1 MIATLKNLILIT
13 KKVTKSCIYCGL
25 IIAFIVILIG
35 AFESLLSENSGK
47 TFKDVREDIKMPS
60 MTICPF
66 TVYRLDSKNLTT
78 L

>member
-1 MIATLKNLILIT
+1 MVTIKQ
-13 KKVTKSCIYCGL
+13 VTKSCFYCGL
-25 IIAFIVILIG
+25 MIAFIIILIG
-35 AFESLLSENSGK
+35 AFENLLSENYGK

>member
-1 MIATLKNLILIT
+1 MVTIKQ
-13 KKVTKSCIYCGL
+13 VTKSCFYCAL
-25 IIAFIVILIG
+25 MTAFIIILID
-35 AFESLLSENSGK
+35 AFYNLLSENSGRS
-47 TFKDVREDIKMPS
+47 FKNVREDIKMPS

>member
-1 MIATLKNLILIT
+1 MVNIKQ
-13 KKVTKSCIYCGL
+13 VTKSCLYCGL
-25 IIAFIVILIG
+25 MTAFIIILIG

-66 TVYRLDSKNLTT
+66 PVYRLDSKNLAT
-78 L
+78 LYLITSFIV

>member
-1 MIATLKNLILIT
+1 MVTIKQ
-13 KKVTKSCIYCGL
+13 VTKSCFYCVL
-25 IIAFIVILIG
+25 MVAFILILIG

>member
-1 MIATLKNLILIT
+1 MVTIKQ
-13 KKVTKSCIYCGL
+13 VTKSCFYCGL
-25 IIAFIVILIG
+25 MIAFIIILIG
-35 AFESLLSENSGK
+35 AFEGLLSENSGR

>member
-1 MIATLKNLILIT
+1 MKNLILIT

-25 IIAFIVILIG
+25 IIAFIVILSE
-35 AFESLLSENSGK
+35 AFDNLLSENSGR

-60 MTICPF
+60 ITICPF
-66 TVYRLDSKNLTT
+66 PVYRIDSKNLAT

>member
-1 MIATLKNLILIT
+1 MVTIKQ
-13 KKVTKSCIYCGL
+13 VTKSCFYCVL
-25 IIAFIVILIG
+25 MTAFIIILIQ
-35 AFESLLSENSGK
+35 AFQNLLSENYGK

>member
-1 MIATLKNLILIT
+1 MKNLILIT

-25 IIAFIVILIG
+25 IMAFIVILIG
-35 AFESLLSENSGK
+35 SFENLFSENSVK

-60 MTICPF
+60 ITICPF
-66 TVYRLDSKNLTT
+66 PVYRIDSKNLAT

>member
-1 MIATLKNLILIT
+1 MKNLILIT

-25 IIAFIVILIG
+25 MTAFIIILIE
-35 AFESLLSENSGK
+35 AFSKLLSENSGT

-66 TVYRLDSKNLTT
+66 PVYRIDSKNLAT